1 MAEQTIYLIAGLG
14 NPGDAYSS
22 TRHNAGFMVID
33 HIASSCS
40 LEMSR
45 TKFNAKYGT
54 GVIAGKKVIL
64 VKPMAFMNRSG
75 YPVFSLAKYFKI
87 ETKHILI
94 VHDDMDIDVG
104 KLKIKKKGGDGGH
117 KGLRS
122 LIGSF
127 GSKEFCRLRFGIG
140 HAKSHHDAAGY
151 VLGKFSPQEKPI
163 VEKAVAGSEKVILSI
178 LSDGVDAAM
187 NSFNGRN
194 DF

>member
-1 MAEQTIYLIAGLG
+1 MAEQTTYLLAGLG
-14 NPGDAYSS
+14 NPGKAYLS

-40 LEMSR
+40 MEISK
-45 TKFNAKYGT
+45 TKFNANYGT
-54 GVIAGKKVIL
+54 GIIAGKKIII
-64 VKPMAFMNRSG
+64 VKPMAFMNKSG

-94 VHDDMDIDVG
+94 VHDDMDIDIG

-122 LIGSF
+122 LIASL

-140 HAKSHHDAAGY
+140 RAKLHYDAAGY

-163 VEKAVAGSEKVILSI
+163 VEKAVARSKEVIISI
-178 LSDGVDAAM
+178 FSAGVDAAM
-187 NSFNGRN
+187 NSFNGRT

>member
-1 MAEQTIYLIAGLG
+1 MAEQTIHLLAGLG
-14 NPGDAYSS
+14 NPGKTYLS

-40 LEMSR
+40 MEISR
-45 TKFNAKYGT
+45 TKFNANYGT
-54 GVIAGKKVIL
+54 GIIAGKKVIL

-94 VHDDMDIDVG
+94 VHDDMDIDIG

-122 LIGSF
+122 LISSF
-127 GSKEFCRLRFGIG
+127 GSKDFCRLRFGIG
-140 HAKSHHDAAGY
+140 RAEPHHDAAGY
-151 VLGKFSPQEKPI
+151 VLGKFSPKEKPI
-163 VEKAVAGSEKVILSI
+163 VEKAVARSKEVIISI
-178 LSDGVDAAM
+178 LSAGVDAAM